1 MLVRKKADTSNGCA
15 CQQRG
20 ERADTAE
27 KKGISVEGQAPGS
40 PIVDAL
46 GSPFWF
52 GVAQLQMSEQRTRT
66 WVRQEPFLSRTA
78 C

>member
-1 MLVRKKADTSNGCA
+1 MLVRKNADTSNGCA

-27 KKGISVEGQAPGS
+27 KEGISVVGQAPGS

-46 GSPFWF
+46 GSPCWS
-52 GVAQLQMSEQRTRT
+52 GVAQLQMSEQRARTR
-66 WVRQEPFLSRTA
+66 VRPEPFLSRKV